1 MTVPYSLQGM
11 VHAHIGY
18 GAMTARLADAL
29 SSRVELRDDAESV
42 VFGLMPNQVKGW
54 LAGQRAACL
63 TMWETDRPPA
73 LFGRLLPFFDK
84 VLVPS
89 TFCADLFAGMSRE
102 VGVVPLG
109 VDRDVWRPGKVPS
122 GPFTFITG
130 GSSWPRKGIQQVM
143 DAFVAAGLPDARLL
157 VKLPD
162 YVAEM
167 PERIKVPDGVTI
179 IQKRL
184 SVDDEV
190 ALYQSADCFVSG
202 SRGEGFGMIPLQNVA
217 VGNIVIAPGHTGH
230 GDFADLFDYNLSWTK
245 QPAELKNWPDTG
257 NWFVPDF
264 DEMVDAMRD
273 AYQRGRL
280 HWASR
285 QKRWRSTAAWTW
297 DQSVDRLLE
306 VFPAGGTVNTQH
318 FVRLQPPVSV
328 RALKRV
334 EADIA
339 DYRLRADAG
348 DVFDVPASTVAQLIR
363 SGLVVE
369 L

>member
-1 MTVPYSLQGM
+1 MLPAYSLRGLD
-11 VHAHIGY
+11 AFHIGY

-29 SSRVELRDDAESV
+29 AGRVELRDDAESV
-42 VFGLMPNQVKGW
+42 VFGLMPNMVKGW

-63 TMWETDRPPA
+63 TMWETDVPPP
-73 LFGRLLPFFDK
+73 LFRRLLPFFDK

-89 TFCADLFAGMSRE
+89 TFCADLFAGMSRDI
-102 VGVVPLG
+102 GVVPLG
-109 VDRDVWRPGKVPS
+109 VDRDVWKPGKVPS
-122 GPFTFITG
+122 GQFTFITG

-143 DAFVAAGLPDARLL
+143 DAFVAADLPDARLL

-179 IQKRL
+179 IQKKL
-184 SVDDEV
+184 PLDAEV

-217 VGNIVIAPGHTGH
+217 VGNLVIAPGHTGH

-273 AYQRGRL
+273 AFQRGRL

-297 DQSVDRLLE
+297 DSAADRLLDL
-306 VFPAGGTVNTQH
+306 FPAGGLVTSTRL
-318 FVRLQPPVSV
+318 VRMEPPVTV
-328 RALKRV
+328 RALRRV
-334 EADIA
+334 EADIGA
-339 DYRLRADAG
+339 HRIRADAG
-348 DVFDVPASTVAQLIR
+348 TVFDVPASTVPQLIE
-363 SGLVVE
+363 SGLVTE